1 MNEALEFLIKHG
13 AVVMLV
19 ALFIEQIG
27 LPFPATPVLLVAGAL
42 AGTGKLHWVSALGAA
57 IVGSLV
63 ADLIWFYVGAFA
75 GKRAVK
81 VLCRISM
88 EPDSCVR
95 RTENLFTRYGM
106 PGLVGAKFIPGLSTL
121 LPPLAGSSGVNISR
135 FLFFDGLSAL
145 LYCGGFM
152 LVGFLFSNQVAQIIT
167 ALASLGSSAL
177 ALAISLLSTYI
188 AYKYFQRRRLL
199 REVHAAR
206 ITVEE
211 LHQQQEAGGNPL
223 VLDVRPASEL
233 QDDPYVIPGA
243 LHMNI
248 EDVERRQHEIPRN
261 REIVLYCSCPDELG
275 SAKIASLLL
284 RSGITRV
291 RPLLGGIDAWRERN
305 YPVEFHQV
313 DADPAIKELVGTPSA
328 LTNAAAEAKE

>member
-1 MNEALEFLIKHG
+1 VNDALEFLIKYG
-13 AVVMLV
+13 ALVMLV

-42 AGTGKLHWVSALGAA
+42 VGAGKLHWISALGAA

-75 GKRAVK
+75 GKRALK

-106 PGLVGAKFIPGLSTL
+106 PGLVGAKFVPGLSTL
-121 LPPLAGSSGVNISR
+121 LPPLAGSSGINVSR
-135 FLFFDGLSAL
+135 FLFFDGLSAF
-145 LYCGGFM
+145 LYCGSFM
-152 LVGFLFSNQVAQIIT
+152 LVGFLFSNQVEQIIA
-167 ALASLGSSAL
+167 ALASLGSGAL
-177 ALAISLLSTYI
+177 AVAISLLSAYI
-188 AYKYFQRRRLL
+188 AYKYFQRRRPL
-199 REVHAAR
+199 REVRAAR
-206 ITVEE
+206 ITVDE
-211 LHQQQEAGGNPL
+211 LHQQQEAGENPL
-223 VLDVRPASEL
+223 VLDVRPTSEL

-243 LHMNI
+243 LHINI
-248 EDVERRQHEIPRN
+248 EDVERRQHEIPRD

-275 SAKIASLLL
+275 SAKIATLLQ

-305 YPVEFHQV
+305 YPVELHQ
-313 DADPAIKELVGTPSA
+313 ANAGPLTKELVGAPS
-328 LTNAAAEAKE
+328 LRMDGVQGL